1 MAIVH
6 HDREEFEEARALYE
20 ESLTIR
26 KQCQLP
32 THPDIASNINDI
44 GYLLCD
50 QGQMDEG
57 FVYFEQAY
65 DLRKANE
72 GGDRIDL
79 ADSLNNMGVVN
90 RHQGNLDL
98 AIDCYTRALNIYEA
112 TLPVGHELRI
122 KTQGNLDIALALKL
136 SLQIGID

>member
-6 HDREEFEEARALYE
+6 HDREEFEQARALYE

-26 KQCQLP
+26 KQCHLP
-32 THPDIASNINDI
+32 THPDIASNLNDI

-50 QGQMDEG
+50 QGQIDEG
-57 FVYFEQAY
+57 FIYFEQAY

-72 GGDRIDL
+72 GGDRMDL

-90 RHQGNLDL
+90 RHRGNLDL
-98 AIDCYTRALNIYEA
+98 AIDFYTRALNIYEA
-112 TLPVGHELRI
+112 TLPVDHELRV
-122 KTQGNLDIALALKL
+122 KTRGNLDIARALKL
-136 SLQIGID
+136 SLQVDID